1 VPDTNSTPLW
11 EQRFHA
17 PTQTF
22 PHWATAAPERVVY
35 TSDEGG
41 SFQAYAL
48 DRSTGRTQRLSNE
61 PVGVDQATVSGDGA
75 EAIWFADPT
84 GDESG
89 RWVAFPIDGGDPRD
103 LFPGAPIGWPE
114 GLAVGR
120 QIAVGVIA
128 DRSGFALYAAERGG
142 PAWEILRD
150 PDRVAISAS
159 DYHLEGVDRA
169 GLSAD
174 EAMVAVDVAQD
185 GDNIHCAVRV
195 LDARTGDVVGHL
207 ADGPGFGLSAYAW
220 SPIPG
225 DERLLVGH
233 ERDDHLRPAIW
244 DPVSGD
250 RTDLALD
257 LPGEAMPIDWWPD
270 ASAVLLSH
278 RFRGRDRLYRL
289 DLSSRALTELP
300 HQAGEI
306 LGARVRPDGEVWMR
320 LASGDRAS
328 RLLDDR
334 GVPVL
339 EPAVGG
345 VREGRPYREWLFRN
359 PAGDTILGWLVQPDG
374 EGPFPTYL
382 KVHGGP
388 DWLYMDTWFPD
399 VQLLVDHGFA
409 VAMVNYRGSIGF
421 GRSFRDHIIGN
432 IGFPEVEDVVA
443 GLDDLIARGIADPER
458 AVIGGWSWGG
468 YITLL
473 ALGTRPERFVAGVGG
488 VPVGDYAGSYDE
500 SAPSLQAYD
509 RSLIGGVVHDLPEFV
524 AERSPITYVDRVKA
538 PVLVLVGENDTRCV
552 PAQVYSYVDALRGA
566 GGDVD
571 VYSYDEGHS
580 TYVVDE
586 EVREWRTVLNFLTR
600 YVPGLQSPP
609 VT

>member
-1 VPDTNSTPLW
+1 MPDAPTIPLW
-11 EQRFHA
+11 EQRFRA

-22 PHWATAAPERVVY
+22 PHWGRGHADRLVY
-35 TSDEGG
+35 TSDAEG
-41 SFQAYAL
+41 SFQAYVM
-48 DRSTGRTQRLSNE
+48 DRAAGPPRRLSDE
-61 PVGVDQATVSGDGA
+61 AVGVDLATISGDGSD
-75 EAIWFADPT
+75 AIWFADPT

-89 RWVAFPIDGGDPRD
+89 RWVAFPIDGGEPRD

-120 QIAVGVIA
+120 DVAVAVIA
-128 DRSGFALYAAERGG
+128 DRSGFAVYVAERGG
-142 PAWEILRD
+142 PAREILRH
-150 PDRVAISAS
+150 PDKIAISAS
-159 DYHLEGVDRA
+159 DYHVEGVDRA

-174 EAMVAVDVAQD
+174 ETMIAIDVAQD

-195 LDARTGDVVGHL
+195 LDVQTGEVVGEL
-207 ADGPGFGLSAYAW
+207 ADGAGFGLSAYAW
-220 SPIPG
+220 SPVPG
-225 DERLLVGH
+225 DGRLLIGH
-233 ERDDHLRPAIW
+233 ERQDHLRPAVW
-244 DPVSGD
+244 DPRSGE
-250 RTDLALD
+250 RTDLELD

-289 DLSSRALTELP
+289 DLATRSLTEIS
-300 HQAGEI
+300 HSSGEI
-306 LGARVRPDGEVWMR
+306 LGARVRPDGHVWMR
-320 LASGDRAS
+320 VASGDRAPRIS
-328 RLLDDR
+328 NDR
-334 GVPVL
+334 GEPVL
-339 EPAVGG
+339 EEPVGG

-359 PAGDTILGWLVQPDG
+359 PAGDTIQGWLVLPDG

-388 DWLYMDTWFPD
+388 DWLYLDTWFPD
-399 VQLLVDHGFA
+399 VQALVDHGFA

-421 GRSFRDHIIGN
+421 GRRFRDHIIGN

-473 ALGTRPERFVAGVGG
+473 ALGIRPERFVAGVGG
-488 VPVGDYAGSYDE
+488 VPVGDYAASYDD
-500 SAPSLQAYD
+500 SAPALQAYD
-509 RSLIGGVVHDLPEFV
+509 RSLIGGIVHDLPEFV

-538 PVLVLVGENDTRCV
+538 PALVLVGENDTRCV
-552 PAQVYSYVDALRGA
+552 PAQVYSYVDALRAA
-566 GGDVD
+566 GGDVE

-580 TYVVDE
+580 TFVVDE
-586 EVREWRTVLNFLTR
+586 EVREWRTVFDFLTR
-600 YVPGLQSPP
+600 HVPGLQSPP